1 MKYISILLLM
11 VAGIC
16 NAGLMEFTEIDSYGA
31 YSGLWTV
38 DGDSLQV
45 TVRGVN
51 AGDDGYV
58 VVGEE
63 LNSSAND
70 YYAFTIDVKN
80 IDSND
85 SFDYSLVV
93 IDEGSVIA
101 SSNIASLAPGQDTT
115 LVLTDA
121 NGFAGIGDFAYGVKI
136 YGGNDVFLTELSNA
150 SVPEPMTIATL
161 AAGGLSLIR
170 RRKK

>member
-1 MKYISILLLM
+1 MKYMSILLLL

-16 NAGLMEFTEIDSYGA
+16 NAGLVDFTELDSYGA

-38 DGDSLQV
+38 DGDSIQV

-58 VVGEE
+58 IVGEE
-63 LNSSAND
+63 LNSSATD
-70 YYAFTIDVKN
+70 FYSFKIDVKN
-80 IDSND
+80 IDAND
-85 SFDYSLVV
+85 SFNYSLVV
-93 IDEGSVIA
+93 IDEGAVIA
-101 SSNIASLAPGQDTT
+101 SSLIETLAPGEYAT
-115 LVLTDA
+115 LSVSDI

-136 YGGNDVFLTELSNA
+136 MGGNDIFLSELSNA

-161 AAGGLSLIR
+161 AAGGLSLIC
-170 RRKK
+170 RRK